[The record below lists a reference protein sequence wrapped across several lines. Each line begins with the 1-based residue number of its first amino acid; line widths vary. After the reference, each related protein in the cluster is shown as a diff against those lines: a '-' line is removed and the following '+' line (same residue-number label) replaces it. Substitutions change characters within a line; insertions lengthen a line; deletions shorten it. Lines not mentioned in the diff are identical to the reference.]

1 MPHPRMYDDSNP
13 LIQKLRK
20 VCLALGNVVE
30 KEAWGECTFRVVDG
44 SMFAMT
50 DNNHHQSGHV
60 AVWVKAPAMA
70 QEILINSDPQR
81 FFKPPYMGHKGWVGV
96 RLEGKLDWSHLAAI
110 LKDGYEMSLPMKK
123 SSIRAKR
130 IPSPVITARHSLKP
144 RAGRVRHEH

>member
-20 VCLALGNVVE
+20 VCLALGNVIE
-30 KEAWGECTFRVVDG
+30 KEAWGECAFRAVDG

-70 QEILINSDPQR
+70 QEILIDSDPQR
-81 FFKPPYMGHKGWVGV
+81 FFKPPYMGAKGWVGV
-96 RLEGKLDWSHLAAI
+96 RLEGKADWGHITAI
-110 LKDGYEMSLPMKK
+110 LKDGYEMSLPIKK
-123 SSIRAKR
+123 SSMRPKRIASPVTRAKQ
-130 IPSPVITARHSLKP
+130 SMKP
-144 RAGRVRHEH
+144 RPSRVRHEH